1 MSQTSTEVILNSLKQ
16 NRFYLVNFKIKW
28 MKGLYEM
35 KKASFKNLYS
45 IDMYS
50 IRNPQNSPF
59 KNLRQLYTY
68 LNLYLSRFPFDS
80 QWRCQW
86 WLLCLYSSF
95 VATYSTVMYGHI
107 SKYNEIW
114 MAESFVYAR
123 FGKYFIFVQPDT
135 WKYIW
140 IALL

>member
-35 KKASFKNLYS
+35 KRSKFQKSL
-45 IDMYS
+45 DMYS
-50 IRNPQNSPF
+50 IFNPQNSPF
-59 KNLRQLYTY
+59 KNLRH
-68 LNLYLSRFPFDS
+68 LYLSRFSFDS

-123 FGKYFIFVQPDT
+123 FGKHFIFVQPDT

>member
-35 KKASFKNLYS
+35 KTSMFQKSLLYRYVLNQKSPKFSFQK
-45 IDMYS
+45 
-50 IRNPQNSPF
+50 F
-59 KNLRQLYTY
+59 KTAIY
-68 LNLYLSRFPFDS
+68 LNLYLYRFPFDS

-95 VATYSTVMYGHI
+95 VATYSTVMHGHI

-123 FGKYFIFVQPDT
+123 FGKHFIFVQPDT